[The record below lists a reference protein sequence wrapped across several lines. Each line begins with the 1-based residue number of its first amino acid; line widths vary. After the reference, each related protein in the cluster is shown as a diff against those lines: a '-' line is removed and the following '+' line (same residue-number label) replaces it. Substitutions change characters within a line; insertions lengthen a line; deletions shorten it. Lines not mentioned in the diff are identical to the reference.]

1 MIDLPMWIQ
10 TALSAL
16 GGTSIVGGIVIA
28 TVKAWSKRGESR
40 AREVEAR
47 EASATAVVKPLIDRL
62 EAQDKRI
69 DAQGEEIEKLRKDRE
84 KDRRDLDD
92 CHRKH
97 EECEGETRR
106 QAQQIEEQGKVIAEL
121 QLMIARSR
129 EDITQ
134 RIELAAEKV
143 VRRKSDPAIRAE
155 ANTSP
160 ETPSAK
166 AMGQLDPRSRQRPM
180 ARREIPPP
188 LPKRSDR

>member
-1 MIDLPMWIQ
+1 MIDLPPWIQ
-10 TALSAL
+10 MVFSAL
-16 GGTSIVGGIVIA
+16 GGTSIIGGIVIA
-28 TVKAWSKRGESR
+28 TIKAWGKRGEAR
-40 AREVEAR
+40 ARETEAR
-47 EASATAVVKPLIDRL
+47 EASATAAIKPLLDRL
-62 EAQDKRI
+62 EAQDKRV
-69 DAQGEEIEKLRKDRE
+69 DAQGEEIKQLREDRE

-134 RIELAAEKV
+134 RIELAAERV
-143 VRRKSDPAIRAE
+143 VRRKSNTAIRAE
-155 ANTSP
+155 VDTSP

-166 AMGQLDPRSRQRPM
+166 AMGLLDPRSRQRPM
-180 ARREIPPP
+180 ARRETPPP